1 MGQPPQKGLVMNT
14 VKSWEEMNSIEIFAL
29 KSKKICQ
36 FIRPSRDPI
45 IKKSLVSAF
54 IIVSDRLSYFNAKT
68 ELKSKVGIIRTS
80 FPWVIEW
87 ANWAKTCLGHA
98 MRCTEMSAFAFSQSE
113 ASSQATQPIRGK
125 YWGYSANQKLVLYM
139 AHWQHMHCVTLMSSS
154 SKVLEDEDEKYQGSL

>member
-14 VKSWEEMNSIEIFAL
+14 VKSWEEMDSIEIFAL

-98 MRCTEMSAFAFSQSE
+98 MRCTEMSAVALSQSE
-113 ASSQATQPIRGK
+113 ASIEAAQPIRSSSFTWLIGSTCTVSL
-125 YWGYSANQKLVLYM
+125 WWALVLKFLRM
-139 AHWQHMHCVTLMSSS
+139 RMKNTKGHF
-154 SKVLEDEDEKYQGSL
+154 KKEIIND